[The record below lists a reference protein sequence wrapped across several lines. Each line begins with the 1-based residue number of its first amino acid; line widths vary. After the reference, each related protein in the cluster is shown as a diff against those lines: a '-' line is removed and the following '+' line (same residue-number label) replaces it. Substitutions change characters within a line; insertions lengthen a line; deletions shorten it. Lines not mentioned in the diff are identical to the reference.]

1 MAADYI
7 SGLMVAVGTKEV
19 SSKTAFRGL
28 MKKVAMILAVIVAN
42 QLDAV
47 TGSGDFMRNTMIM
60 FLIGNEGISFI
71 ENLGRLGVSI
81 PGQVSKVFAQLKNE
95 NQKGENKQ

>member
-1 MAADYI
+1 
-7 SGLMVAVGTKEV
+7 
-19 SSKTAFRGL
+19 
-28 MKKVAMILAVIVAN
+28 MIIY
-42 QLDAV
+42 
-47 TGSGDFMRNTMIM
+47 S
-60 FLIGNEGISFI
+60 NEGISFI